1 MASRRK
7 SKLGFSGTLGVLGVI
22 AMYIFFSGHF
32 SASGS
37 AHGHIHAGSLQIAA
51 EYAYAKK
58 VFHNDDVQQN
68 CLIHL
73 WNAESGW
80 SPYAQNSSGAY
91 GIPQSLGHGHPYN
104 LGDWKAQIRWG
115 ARYIHGR
122 WGTPC
127 DIWAI
132 YCVNTPSHPV
142 NSTTGRCWY

>member
-1 MASRRK
+1 MAKKKPKK
-7 SKLGFSGTLGVLGVI
+7 SSGGMALLILVAVFLYFSHKGTDPVLGSINAANCHSHSRI
-22 AMYIFFSGHF
+22 AVE
-32 SASGS
+32 
-37 AHGHIHAGSLQIAA
+37 QC
-51 EYAYAKK
+51 YAQH
-58 VFHNDDVQQN
+58 VFHNDPAQQR
-68 CLIHL
+68 CLVLL

-127 DIWAI
+127 GIWAI
-132 YCVNTPSHPV
+132 YCVNTPNHPV
-142 NSTTGRCWY
+142 NSSTGKCWY

>member
-1 MASRRK
+1 MARK
-7 SKLGFSGTLGVLGVI
+7 QPKKLGLSGGLGLLFIVVMFLYFSNNHASV
-22 AMYIFFSGHF
+22 
-32 SASGS
+32 ASGS
-37 AHGHIHAGSLQIAA
+37 SHIHAPSAGIAA

-58 VFHNDDVQQN
+58 VFHNDNTQQN

-142 NSTTGRCWY
+142 NSSTGRCWY